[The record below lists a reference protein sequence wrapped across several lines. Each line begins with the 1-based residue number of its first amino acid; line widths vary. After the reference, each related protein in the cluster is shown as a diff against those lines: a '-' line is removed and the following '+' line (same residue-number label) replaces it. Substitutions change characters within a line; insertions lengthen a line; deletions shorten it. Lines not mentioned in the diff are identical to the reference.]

1 MSAPAAAADPA
12 GRPAPTIEARGRRVD
27 AGGHGPDGAAG
38 TPGTPRA
45 PERENR
51 RTVIIVAAAVVL
63 LVLAALALGR
73 GGQSRSDLPLAPNN
87 PEPGGARAAA
97 QILGEHGVDVTLVRR
112 TADVLAQDQA
122 DTTLVIVGADEL
134 SSDQLTALADTQAE
148 VVLLGLGYASI
159 TELTSTV
166 TVTAG
171 GARAPRSSDC
181 ADPDA
186 EAAGTIDTAGPGI
199 TGSGAVQTCFA
210 LGEDAGAYAVWEES
224 GRTWRALPNGF
235 PATNEGLALEGNA
248 ALVLRAL
255 GQHEQLLWY
264 VPDPNDPF
272 TLDDDASAP
281 QTFFLPEAVVYQIL
295 VVALAVVIWR
305 GRRLGRVVVE
315 PLPVVVRAAETTR
328 GRGRLYRRAGAH
340 AHAGAAL
347 RAGTLARVGSRIGL
361 PSAAGP
367 DQVIDALAR
376 ATGRSPGELEHLL
389 YGPPPTDDDS
399 LVALTQAL
407 DTMESEVHR
416 A

>member
-1 MSAPAAAADPA
+1 MSGTATDRGAPAA
-12 GRPAPTIEARGRRVD
+12 GAPGPSILALGRRVD
-27 AGGHGPDGAAG
+27 APEPADS
-38 TPGTPRA
+38 A
-45 PERENR
+45 PERTNR
-51 RTVIIVAAAVVL
+51 RTVIVVVLAVVVLILAAV
-63 LVLAALALGR
+63 ALGR
-73 GGQSRSDLPLAPNN
+73 GGQSRSDIPLAPNN
-87 PEPGGARAAA
+87 PEPEGARAAA
-97 QILGEHGVDVTLVRR
+97 QILGEHGVDVTLVTR
-112 TADVLAQDQA
+112 TSAVLAQDAA

-134 SSDQLTALADTQAE
+134 NSDQMTALAETRAD
-148 VVLLGLGYASI
+148 VVLLGLGYASF
-159 TELTSTV
+159 EDLTSAV
-166 TVTAG
+166 EVEAG
-171 GARAPRSSDC
+171 GTRAARPAEC

-199 TGSGAVQTCFA
+199 TGLSRVEICFPF
-210 LGEDAGAYAVWEES
+210 EDGAGAYAVWEEA

-235 PATNEGLALEGNA
+235 AASNEGLALEGNA

-272 TLDDDASAP
+272 TLGDEASAP
-281 QTFFLPEAVVYQIL
+281 QTFFLPDAVVYQLL
-295 VVALAVVIWR
+295 VVALAVVLWR

-347 RAGTLARVGSRIGL
+347 RAGALARVGARIGL
-361 PSAAGP
+361 PTSAAP
-367 DQVIDALAR
+367 DQVIESLVR
-376 ATGRSPGELEHLL
+376 ATGRSPDELEHLL
-389 YGPPPTDDDS
+389 YGPPPTDDAS

>member
-1 MSAPAAAADPA
+1 MSGTTTDPGAPAA
-12 GRPAPTIEARGRRVD
+12 GAPGPSIVARGRRVD
-27 AGGHGPDGAAG
+27 APEPADS
-38 TPGTPRA
+38 A
-45 PERENR
+45 PERTNR
-51 RTVIIVAAAVVL
+51 RTVIVIVVAVVVLILAAV
-63 LVLAALALGR
+63 ALGR
-73 GGQSRSDLPLAPNN
+73 GGQSRSDIPLAPNN
-87 PEPGGARAAA
+87 PAPEGARAAA
-97 QILGEHGVDVTLVRR
+97 QILGEHGVDVTLATR
-112 TADVLAQDQA
+112 TSAVLAQDAA

-134 SSDQLTALADTQAE
+134 NSDQMTALADTQAD
-148 VVLLGLGYASI
+148 VVLLGLGYASF
-159 TELTSTV
+159 EDLTWAVQVES
-166 TVTAG
+166 G
-171 GARAPRSSDC
+171 GTQAARSAEC
-181 ADPDA
+181 TDPDA

-199 TGSGAVQTCFA
+199 SGLSRVEICFPF
-210 LGEDAGAYAVWEES
+210 EDGAGAYAVWQEE

-235 PATNEGLALEGNA
+235 PASNEGLALEGNA

-272 TLDDDASAP
+272 TLDDGGATAP
-281 QTFFLPEAVVYQIL
+281 QTFFLPDAVVYQLL

-347 RAGTLARVGSRIGL
+347 RAGTLARVGARIGL
-361 PSAAGP
+361 PTSANP
-367 DQVIDALAR
+367 DQVIDSLVR
-376 ATGRSPGELEHLL
+376 ATGRSPDELEHLL
-389 YGPPPTDDDS
+389 YGPPPTDDAS